1 MFDNNYTI
9 KGIFLTT
16 GLAIT
21 TLATAQ
27 TQQYR
32 ISGQIIDESLGEGI
46 YGATVAATTA
56 KSGTVTDADGQFS
69 INVSDLPTVLKVSF
83 VGYKDVEIEVYD
95 NEEPI
100 TIAITENRNL
110 LEQVVVIG
118 YGTQKRSQLTAA
130 IATVNADNLKQPAP
144 SVESALSGAVAGLN
158 VSATSGQPGAAST
171 IRIRGGNSITG
182 GNEPLYVIDGFIIYN
197 DQSATQTGAQNA
209 EAHLDPLSFLNPADI
224 ESIEVL
230 KDVSATAIYGTRGA
244 NGVIMITTRKGSKDR
259 SNISYSS
266 NFGIST
272 IGKKL
277 DMLNAAQFTE
287 VYNEI
292 RTVENSG
299 ELLPTPTASYDW
311 EDAALQTAFQQEHQ
325 LSLVGG
331 DDHSRYTISG
341 GYKNQEGIILGT
353 GYTRYSGRINYE
365 RDIFARLRA
374 GVNAN
379 GAWARQ
385 KGLASGGSSWAPNSW
400 IEALTMAPIVPIYN
414 ADGSYNYDKNIF
426 SQSGTNPISDLEHVE
441 NITENTRLIATGFLQ
456 YEPIKRLKV
465 KASIGIDLNHTRQKY
480 YAPSNSTQ
488 GVDYGGVAKQGQLD
502 YTTWQGEITA
512 DYSHTLAERH
522 ALSYLVGYTTQ
533 ASYRS
538 GFSAHTYGFAN
549 DVLTYNSLGS
559 AANYYEPQSSAFN
572 STLTSWLG
580 RVNYSFDERY
590 NVTATLRADGSSR
603 FAKDHRWGFF
613 PSVGASWNIDREA
626 WAHLGANTD
635 FLQLRLSAGVVGN
648 QEIGDY
654 RFVSN
659 LVNGTYYLGGKSVT
673 ANIIGNMSNPELK
686 WETTTAYNLGLGSGF
701 FKGRLNAT
709 LDLYYK
715 KTSDLLLNVPVEA
728 VTGFNSVLRN
738 AGSVTNRGVELEVS
752 GIMIE
757 RRRFTWKAGF
767 NLAHNTNEI
776 TSLGDKVDYFLPDFS
791 SVGTLTY
798 INPLI
803 VKKGEALGTFY
814 GYRFKGIVQN
824 DTDIS
829 SLPKQTI
836 KTLEPGVEIYEDVNN
851 DGVVNELDR
860 TILGNSQPVLTGGFN
875 TSLNWHRWDF
885 FLNTQFSVGNKLFN
899 ATRCR
904 YERTNIVWNSLAAT
918 ADRWT
923 KTHPSNEL
931 AKATSATSIV
941 SDDRYVEDAS
951 FFKFKNIQVGYTL
964 PLKQWTKDAR
974 LRVYAGL
981 QNFFTITGYK
991 GFDPESNRNG
1001 VDETNGLYQ
1010 GVDFG
1015 TYPATRTVT
1024 FGISLTL

>member
-1 MFDNNYTI
+1 MYQTALYRTLAAGATI
-9 KGIFLTT
+9 ALFAPAVAQQQLNIQGQVIDHTT
-16 GLAIT
+16 GEPLAGT
-21 TLATAQ
+21 
-27 TQQYR
+27 
-32 ISGQIIDESLGEGI
+32 
-46 YGATVAATTA
+46 TVAVKASKTGGVITDLDGHFA
-56 KSGTVTDADGQFS
+56 IKTNAELPVTL
-69 INVSDLPTVLKVSF
+69 NVTF
-83 VGYKDVEIEVYD
+83 IGYDSQEIEVYD
-95 NEEPI
+95 DSEPVVI
-100 TIAITENRNL
+100 TLTENRNVL
-110 LEQVVVIG
+110 DQVVVIG
-118 YGTQKRSQLTAA
+118 YGTQKRSQLTAS
-130 IATVNADNLKQPAP
+130 IATVNAENLKQPAP

-197 DQSATQTGAQNA
+197 DQSATQTGVQNA

-244 NGVIMITTRKGSKDR
+244 NGVIMITTKKGKKGK
-259 SNISYSS
+259 SNISYSG
-266 NFGIST
+266 NFGFST
-272 IGKKL
+272 IGRKL
-277 DMLNAAQFTE
+277 DMLNAEQFTE
-287 VYNEI
+287 IYNEI
-292 RTVENSG
+292 RTNEKSG
-299 ELLPTPTASYDW
+299 ELLPTPTESYDW
-311 EDAALQTAFQQEHQ
+311 EEAALRTAFQQEHQ
-325 LSLVGG
+325 ISLIGG
-331 DDHSRYTISG
+331 DDKSRYSISG
-341 GYKNQEGIILGT
+341 GYKGQEGIILGT
-353 GYTRYSGRINYE
+353 DYTRFSGRINYE
-365 RDIFARLRA
+365 RDVFANLRA
-374 GVNAN
+374 GINVN
-379 GAWARQ
+379 GSWAEQR
-385 KGLASGGSSWAPNSW
+385 GLASGGSSWAPNSW

-426 SQSGTNPISDLEHVE
+426 SQSGTNPISDLENVE
-441 NITENTRLIATGFLQ
+441 NVTENTRFISTAFLQ
-456 YEPIKRLKV
+456 YEPIRRLKI
-465 KASIGIDLNHTRQKY
+465 KASIGADISHTRQKY

-488 GVDYGGVAKQGQLD
+488 GVDFGGVAKQGQLD
-502 YTTWQGEITA
+502 FTTWQGEVTA

-533 ASYRS
+533 ATYRS
-538 GFSAHTYGFAN
+538 GFNATTYGFAN
-549 DVLTYNSLGS
+549 DVLSYNSLGS
-559 AANYYEPQSSAFN
+559 ASNYYEPQSSAYN

-590 NVTATLRADGSSR
+590 NLTATLRADGSSR
-603 FAKDHRWGFF
+603 FAKNHRWGFF
-613 PSVGASWNIDREA
+613 PSIGGSWNIDREA
-626 WAHLGANTD
+626 WVHLGSNVD

-673 ANIIGNMSNPELK
+673 STIIDNMANPDLK
-686 WETTTAYNLGLGSGF
+686 WETTSAYNIGLGTSF
-701 FKGRLNAT
+701 LKGRLNAT

-715 KTSDLLLNVPVEA
+715 RTSDLLLDVPVEA

-738 AGSVTNRGVELEVS
+738 AGEVTNKGIELEVS
-752 GIMIE
+752 GIIIE
-757 RRRFTWKAGF
+757 RRNFTWRAGL
-767 NLAHNTNEI
+767 NLAHNTNKI
-776 TSLGDKVDYFLPDFS
+776 TSLGDNVDYFLPDFS

-803 VKKGEALGTFY
+803 VKKGESLGTFY
-814 GYRFKGIVQN
+814 GYRFKGIVQS

-829 SLPKQTI
+829 SLPKQTV
-836 KTLEPGVEIYEDVNN
+836 KTLEPGVEIYEDVNG
-851 DGVVNELDR
+851 DGVVNEQDR
-860 TILGNSQPVLTGGFN
+860 TILGSSQPKLTGGFN
-875 TSLNWHRWDF
+875 TSLKWRRWDLF
-885 FLNTQFSVGNKLFN
+885 VNTQFSLGNKLFN

-923 KTHPSNEL
+923 PTHASQSL

-951 FFKFKNIQVGYTL
+951 FFKFKNIQIGYTL

-974 LRVYAGL
+974 LRLYAGL
-981 QNFFTITGYK
+981 QNFFTFTNYQ

-1001 VDETNGLYQ
+1001 IDETNGLYQ

-1024 FGISLTL
+1024 FGLSLTL